1 MGHPELN
8 KWNTFFFFDIMG
20 MFIIYFKVKLL
31 ASQIHLIMDLH
42 VYVYIYIYIVYTNI
56 HARNYHVLKMFV
68 NSLAHDADFKG
79 LHFCWFIIHLAF
91 FPFFIEWFLPNCL
104 CILQRL
110 TVKGK
115 VEKFWAL
122 PGLPFQLVQLAKS
135 DLNSVNH
142 THVYLRLM
150 SPCNIQEL
158 KMRKRKTSKGELNF
172 CCVVLKRITLS
183 VQFSSVA

>member
-1 MGHPELN
+1 MKHIFFLWYYGNVYYILQSEIASFPD
-8 KWNTFFFFDIMG
+8 TFDHG
-20 MFIIYFKVKLL
+20 L
-31 ASQIHLIMDLH
+31 AC
-42 VYVYIYIYIVYTNI
+42 VCVYIYIYIVYTNI